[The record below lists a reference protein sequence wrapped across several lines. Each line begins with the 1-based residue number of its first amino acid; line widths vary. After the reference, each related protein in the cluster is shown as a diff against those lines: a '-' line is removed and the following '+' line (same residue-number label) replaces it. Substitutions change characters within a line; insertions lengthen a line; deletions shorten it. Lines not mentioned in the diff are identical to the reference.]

1 MRARDLAEDL
11 PTVGQ
16 DDLAWDAARLVAAHR
31 LPGIAVVDPDGRPV
45 AVLPATQV
53 LRSVVPPYIQDDPSL
68 ARVFGEADADR
79 LAADGLTGK
88 RVRDLLPDRGHR
100 VELAGVD
107 GDATVVECAAEMAR
121 LRSPLLVV
129 VDGDG
134 HVHGLLTAS
143 HLLERLLPDPGQAST
158 K

>member
-11 PTVGQ
+11 PSVGP

-79 LAADGLTGK
+79 LCADGLTGK
-88 RVRDLLPDRGHR
+88 RVRDLLPGRGHR

-129 VDGDG
+129 VDDDG